1 MKKIENLK
9 LAIVISEFNTM
20 ITDSLKK
27 SAVEYFVSQNGRTDN
42 VNIYSVPGAF
52 EIPGTVS
59 QVIKKDKADI
69 VVALGCIIRGE
80 TPHFDFIA
88 TETSRALMKMIIQY
102 DVPIGFG
109 VLTTDDMNQAI
120 DRSKDDATNK
130 GREAM
135 LAALDT
141 YKVYNQIKS

>member
-1 MKKIENLK
+1 MKKVENLR

-27 SAVEYFVSQNGRTDN
+27 SAIEYFVSQNGKTK
-42 VNIYSVPGAF
+42 NIDIYTVPGAF
-52 EIPGTVS
+52 EIPGSVS
-59 QVIKKDKADI
+59 QIIKKNKADI
-69 VVALGCIIRGE
+69 IVALGCIIKGE

-88 TETSRALMKMIIQY
+88 TETSRALMKMIIQH
-102 DVPIGFG
+102 DIPIGFG
-109 VLTTDDMNQAI
+109 VLTTNDMKQAI
-120 DRSKDDATNK
+120 ERSKDDETNK

>member
-20 ITDSLKK
+20 ITNSLKK
-27 SAVEYFVSQNGRTDN
+27 SAIEYFVSQNGRADN
-42 VNIYSVPGAF
+42 IDTYSVPGAF

-59 QVIKKDKADI
+59 QIIKKDKADI
-69 VVALGCIIRGE
+69 IVALGCVIRGE

-109 VLTTDDMNQAI
+109 VLTTDDMSQAI
-120 DRSKDDATNK
+120 ERSKDDATNK